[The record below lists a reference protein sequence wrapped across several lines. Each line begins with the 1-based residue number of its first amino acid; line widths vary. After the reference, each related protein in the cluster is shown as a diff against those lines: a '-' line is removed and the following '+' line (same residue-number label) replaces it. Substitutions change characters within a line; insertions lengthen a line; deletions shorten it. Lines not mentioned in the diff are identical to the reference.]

1 MNQTSNFGLNQ
12 WSSTDR
18 IRMEDFNADNA
29 KIDAALAAAA
39 SPSHAV
45 GLLSNYDGS
54 ADVTVNLG
62 RQPQMVII
70 GNRNGF
76 TNIIIGQ
83 SSYDFPGHA
92 VAMPGTPGLKSDF
105 TAYGTG
111 ETILEVTQTG
121 FTLYAG
127 LSSDLAPFYYLALF

>member
-29 KIDAALAAAA
+29 KIDAALAGAA

-45 GLLSNYDGS
+45 GLLSDYDGS
-54 ADVTVNLG
+54 VDVTVDLG
-62 RQPQMVII
+62 RQPKMVIV

-76 TNIIIGQ
+76 TNIIIGE
-83 SSYDFPGHA
+83 SNYEFAGHA
-92 VAMPGTPGLKSDF
+92 VAMPSMPGLKTDF
-105 TAYGTG
+105 TDTG
-111 ETILEVTQTG
+111 SGQTILQVTETG
-121 FTLYAG
+121 FTLKAG
-127 LSSDLAPFYYLALF
+127 FAPSMKPYYYLALF